1 MYAFISGYGMT
12 AKSEE
17 KNLKLL
23 DDIKQAINQIINFFN
38 SLLVSIHYIYTNW
51 IKNGNIKI

>member
-23 DDIKQAINQIINFFN
+23 DDIKQAINQIINF
-38 SLLVSIHYIYTNW
+38 LIRYWLVFIIF
-51 IKNGNIKI
+51 IPI